1 MFQYAHSSYPIILR
15 FICSFWICLQ
25 SVTQINAQT
34 LVLNGASTSISYL
47 TQISVQDLEIPVSK
61 NHDQII
67 HHTAYTLSYN
77 ERHEQANWVAYKL
90 NNAKTMKRVN
100 RSNEFEPD
108 AAVKTGSANDH
119 DYLHSGYDRGHLAP
133 AADMAWSEKSMV
145 ESFYYSNMSPQVPS
159 FNRGIWKQLESQVRN
174 WASTDQELYIVTGPI
189 LTEHLPTIGENK
201 VSVPKAYYKAIL
213 SIEANE
219 LNAIAFLLPNEA
231 SHLPIPHFSIS
242 IDSLEQLSGIDFFD
256 KLPDEIE
263 TNLENTICLPCWKWE
278 EQHSSKQIH
287 ERNRI
292 ETEHLE
298 HAQKVQCNAS
308 TKSGSRCKRTTTNV
322 SGRCYQH
329 E

>member
-1 MFQYAHSSYPIILR
+1 
-15 FICSFWICLQ
+15 LQ
-25 SVTQINAQT
+25 SVAQINAQT
-34 LVLNGASTSISYL
+34 YVLNGASTSISYL

-67 HHTAYTLSYN
+67 QHIAYTLSYN
-77 ERHEQANWVAYKL
+77 ERHEQANWVAYEL
-90 NNAKTMKRVN
+90 NKAKTMKRVN
-100 RSNEFEPD
+100 RSNEFVSD

-201 VSVPKAYYKAIL
+201 VSVPKSYYKAIL

-219 LNAIAFLLPNEA
+219 LNAIAFLLPNES
-231 SHLPIPHFSIS
+231 SHLPLPHFSIS

-263 TNLENTICLPCWKWE
+263 TNLENTICLPCWNWE

-308 TKSGSRCKRTTTNV
+308 TKAGSRCKRTTTNT

>member
-1 MFQYAHSSYPIILR
+1 MIRYAHSSYPIILR

-34 LVLNGASTSISYL
+34 LVLNGTSTSISHP

-77 ERHEQANWVAYKL
+77 ETHEQANWVAYEL
-90 NNAKTMKRVN
+90 NKAKTIKRVN

-108 AAVKTGSANDH
+108 AAVNTGSANDH

-133 AADMAWSEKSMV
+133 AADMAWSEKTMV

-231 SHLPIPHFSIS
+231 SHLHLQYFSIS
-242 IDSLEQLSGIDFFD
+242 IDSLEKLSGINFFD

-263 TNLENTICLPCWKWE
+263 TNLENTICLPCWDWE
-278 EQHSSKQIH
+278 QGHSSSQIH
-287 ERNRI
+287 EKNYS
-292 ETEHLE
+292 ETVPIHHGEI
-298 HAQKVQCNAS
+298 VQCSAI
-308 TKSGSRCKRTTTNV
+308 TKAKSRCKRMTSNS